1 MVIRLNLLA
10 FLTLIGTVLF
20 AQSSSSSVMDAS
32 YFSRNQEEAPVRAGK
47 GFDIRDVFKQ
57 TRNCFT
63 KESSAISLLKA
74 LQQGQKTS
82 ITLHY
87 TKNDDEFNL
96 LQRTSNE
103 GKVSYLN
110 LFSFGT
116 SYLKEYTSRVK
127 QTAERLTFIAKVDFG
142 KFEFD
147 DEPKLVSDAQ
157 NLITQKRFND
167 FINVYGTHYVSG
179 VRKESSIWI
188 TLTKKSEETSES
200 TSIVTSDKIK
210 APLNIGV
217 NFQVNN
223 KNEFSKL
230 LKSQNYE
237 VSVQVNGPIIESTNI
252 QEGVELIMSNEEEK
266 LAGIERLLRSAFT
279 NISNP
284 AQSLISQYYY
294 TPFTLYG
301 VEGIN
306 WDKAKE
312 QELTNI
318 NEQVI
323 KVFSLN
329 NQIDTII
336 ENNGI
341 IKDLASLTEIDPK
354 TIKDPYF
361 KKKIDEYKKNVAI
374 KVNYVK
380 TFKPSIDTTLT
391 FLEKIYQNCSNID
404 CSTSQNCCRN
414 GQSINV
420 VKERVKLT
428 NNAITDLENTHAK
441 FFEELFTDMF
451 TCDCN
456 KRGTGSIV
464 IENKSLNPYDIY
476 IKGELHQTIRGGQR
490 GTIDCIK
497 IGEEVTFK
505 AVQKSGYMM
514 YPTTNIRKG
523 RVTRLCEE
531 VITKVGFED

>member
-20 AQSSSSSVMDAS
+20 AQSSSSVMDAS

-142 KFEFD
+142 KFEFE
-147 DEPKLVSDAQ
+147 DEPKLVADAQ
-157 NLITQKRFND
+157 NLINQKKFND

-188 TLTKKSEETSES
+188 TLTKKSEETSEN
-200 TSIVTSDKIK
+200 TGVVTTDKIK

-223 KNEFSKL
+223 RNDFSKL
-230 LKSQNYE
+230 LKSESYD
-237 VSVQVNGPIIESTNI
+237 VSVQVNGPIIESNNI
-252 QEGVELIMSNEEEK
+252 QENIELIMSNEEEK
-266 LAGIERLLRSAFT
+266 LAGIEKLLKSAFT
-279 NISNP
+279 NISNSS
-284 AQSLISQYYY
+284 QSLISQYYY

-354 TIKDPYF
+354 SIKDPYF

-380 TFKPSIDTTLT
+380 TFKPSLDTTLT
-391 FLEKIYQNCSNID
+391 FLEKVYQNCSNID
-404 CSTSQNCCRN
+404 CSYSQNCCKN
-414 GQSINV
+414 GQSINII
-420 VKERVKLT
+420 KERVKLT

-441 FFEELFTDMF
+441 FFEELFSDMF
-451 TCDCN
+451 TCDCS
-456 KRGTGSIV
+456 KRGTGTIL
-464 IENKSLNPYDIY
+464 IENKSTNPYDI
-476 IKGELHQTIRGGQR
+476 
-490 GTIDCIK
+490 
-497 IGEEVTFK
+497 
-505 AVQKSGYMM
+505 
-514 YPTTNIRKG
+514 
-523 RVTRLCEE
+523 
-531 VITKVGFED
+531 

>member
-1 MVIRLNLLA
+1 MVIKLNLFA
-10 FLTLIGTVLF
+10 FFTFISALLF
-20 AQSSSSSVMDAS
+20 AQSSSSVMDAS
-32 YFSRNQEEAPVRAGK
+32 YFSSNQQEAPVRAGK

-63 KESSAISLLKA
+63 KESSAMSLLKA

-87 TKNDDEFNL
+87 TKNDDEYNL
-96 LQRTSNE
+96 LQRTSSE

-147 DEPKLVSDAQ
+147 DEPKLTSDAQ
-157 NLITQKRFND
+157 NLINQKKFND
-167 FINVYGTHYVSG
+167 FISVYGTHYVSG

-188 TLTKKSEETSES
+188 TLTKKSEETTEN
-200 TSIVTSDKIK
+200 TNVGTSDKVK

-223 KNEFSKL
+223 KNEFSRL
-230 LKSQNYE
+230 LKNQDYA
-237 VSVQVNGPIIESTNI
+237 VSVQIYGPSIESTNI
-252 QEGVELIMSNEEEK
+252 QDNVEFVMSNEEEK
-266 LAGIERLLRSAFT
+266 VAGIEKLLRSAFT

-284 AQSLISQYYY
+284 TQSLISQYYY

-336 ENNGI
+336 ENNGVV
-341 IKDLASLTEIDPK
+341 KELTSLLEIDPK
-354 TIKDPYF
+354 DAKDPYF
-361 KKKIDEYKKNVAI
+361 KKKIEEYRKNVAI

-380 TFKPSIDTTLT
+380 TFKPSLDTTLT
-391 FLEKIYQNCSNID
+391 FLEKVYQNCSNID
-404 CSTSQNCCRN
+404 CSTTQNCCRN

-420 VKERVKLT
+420 VKERVKQT
-428 NNAITDLENTHAK
+428 SNAITDLQNTHTK
-441 FFEELFTDMF
+441 FIEELFSDLI

-456 KRGTGSIV
+456 KRSTGTIL
-464 IENKSLNPYDIY
+464 IENKSTNPYDIY
-476 IKGELHQTIRGGQR
+476 IKDELHQTIEGRKT
-490 GTIDCIK
+490 GTIKCIR
-497 IGEEVTFK
+497 IGDEITFK

-514 YPTTNIRKG
+514 YPTTNIR
-523 RVTRLCEE
+523 RVKIRSLCEE
-531 VITKVGFED
+531 VLTKVGFED